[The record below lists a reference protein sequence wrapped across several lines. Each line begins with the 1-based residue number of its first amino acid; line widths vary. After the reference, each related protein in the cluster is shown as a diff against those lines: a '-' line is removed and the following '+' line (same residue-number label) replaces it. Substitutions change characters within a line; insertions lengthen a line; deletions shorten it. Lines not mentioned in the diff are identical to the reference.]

1 MPVVD
6 LQLCQRA
13 RILRDQSTVTQ
24 ASSVCKELI
33 LEVLGDP
40 LLDDD
45 VVGVDLQLL
54 V

>member
-6 LQLCQRA
+6 LQLRQRA
-13 RILRDQSTVTQ
+13 GILRDQSTVAQT
-24 ASSVCKELI
+24 SGVRKKLI

-45 VVGVDLQLL
+45 VVGVDLRLL